1 MKSTTACAV
10 LICTLPAF
18 CGCASFTR
26 AQIDLVT
33 QARKGIA
40 TIAQASAKRQD
51 PAGQLAAM
59 RRQRLDQAF
68 DDDARNQAELSP
80 DWIIDARKAYAA
92 ALDAYDRQ
100 RAADEAA
107 LAAERSN
114 LAAVDAALQKLQ
126 WMQSIQQRFSIFP
139 EVNHGND

>member
-1 MKSTTACAV
+1 V
-10 LICTLPAF
+10 ICTLPVF

-26 AQIDLVT
+26 AQMDLVT

-40 TIAQASAKRQD
+40 MVAQASANRQD
-51 PAGQLAAM
+51 ASAQLATI
-59 RRQRLDQAF
+59 RRQRLDAAF
-68 DDDARNQAELSP
+68 DEDARNQAELSA
-80 DWIIDARKAYAA
+80 DWIIDARKGYAA
-92 ALDAYDRQ
+92 ALDAYAKQ

-126 WMQSIQQRFSIFP
+126 WMQSIQQKFSIFP
-139 EVNHGND
+139 EMNHGND